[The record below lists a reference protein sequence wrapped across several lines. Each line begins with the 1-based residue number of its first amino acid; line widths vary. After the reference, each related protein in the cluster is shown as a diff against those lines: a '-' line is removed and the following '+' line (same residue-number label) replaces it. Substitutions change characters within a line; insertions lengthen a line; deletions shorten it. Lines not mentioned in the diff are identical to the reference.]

1 MSLRKLLTRKRKSER
16 GVTLTEMMVVIV
28 IIGLLSTIVVVNVLP
43 LLGDAREDKVR
54 ADLATLEGS
63 LTTFYATYGR
73 YPSTDEG
80 LEALVNPPEDDRVS
94 ARYAEEGFIQ
104 RLPDDPWGNPY
115 QYLSPG
121 EHGRFD
127 VYSLGADGRPGGEG
141 DNADI
146 GNWEL

>member
-43 LLGDAREDKVR
+43 LLGGAREDKVR

-80 LEALVNPPEDDRVS
+80 LEALVNPPEDDSVS

>member
-43 LLGDAREDKVR
+43 LLGGAREDKVR

-104 RLPDDPWGNPY
+104 RLPDDPWGNAY

>member
-43 LLGDAREDKVR
+43 LLGGAREDKVR

-80 LEALVNPPEDDRVS
+80 LEALVNPPEDDSVS

-146 GNWEL
+146 GNWN

>member
-43 LLGDAREDKVR
+43 LLGGAREHKVR

>member
-43 LLGDAREDKVR
+43 LLGGAREDKVR

>member
-1 MSLRKLLTRKRKSER
+1 MSLRKFVSRARDSEA
-16 GVTLTEMMVVIV
+16 GFTLTEMMVVIV
-28 IIGLLSTIVVVNVLP
+28 IIGLLSTVVVVNVLP
-43 LLGDAREDKVR
+43 LLGGAREDKVR
-54 ADLATLEGS
+54 ADLSSLEGA

-73 YPSTDEG
+73 YPSTGEG
-80 LEALVNPPEDDRVS
+80 LDALVSPPQEDRVS

-104 RLPDDPWGNPY
+104 RLPADPWGNEY

-127 VYSLGADGRPGGEG
+127 LYSLGADGRPGGEG

-146 GNWEL
+146 GNWDL

>member
-1 MSLRKLLTRKRKSER
+1 MSLRKTPPTPRDTEA
-16 GVTLTEMMVVIV
+16 GFTLTEMMVVIV
-28 IIGLLSTIVVVNVLP
+28 IIGLLSTVVVVNVLP
-43 LLGDAREDKVR
+43 LLGGAREDKVR
-54 ADLATLEGS
+54 ADLSSLEGA

-73 YPSTDEG
+73 YPTTDEG
-80 LEALVNPPEDDRVS
+80 LEALVNPPAETRVA

-104 RLPDDPWGNPY
+104 RLPDDPWGHDY

-146 GNWEL
+146 GNWDL